1 MGPRVPVKLSG
12 AEESLI
18 TVIAF
23 MINRLYPGVVEKAN
37 TKTASCIYVVLE
49 RVDTETILR
58 LYWMTQLLKIQ

>member
-1 MGPRVPVKLSG
+1 MGPHVPLKLSG

-23 MINRLYPGVVEKAN
+23 MVNCLYPVAVEKAN
-37 TKTASCIYVVLE
+37 TKSASCIYVVLE
-49 RVDTETILR
+49 RVDTKTILE